1 MLELH
6 RRVSEICRRDFGE
19 TYELVLVNDG
29 SDDNT
34 WAVMCDLAAQDP
46 NIVAINLSRNFGHQ
60 IALSAGLSICRG
72 ERIFILDADLQ
83 DPPELLGAMMAR
95 MDAGC
100 DVVYGQRIASPRR
113 DSLQEVDRACLLPC
127 CSMG

>member
-60 IALSAGLSICRG
+60 IALSAGLSICAANAFSSSTPTFRT
-72 ERIFILDADLQ
+72 
-83 DPPELLGAMMAR
+83 
-95 MDAGC
+95 
-100 DVVYGQRIASPRR
+100 RR
-113 DSLQEVDRACLLPC
+113 D
-127 CSMG
+127 CSPT